1 MKNSEQKRD
10 NTKTI
15 RNTGIR
21 QKKKQGGNAFLHAQ
35 IRKIKKGVN
44 MAKMCPVTGEYV
56 LYMTCLECDD
66 KECKNI
72 TSQISKDNATG
83 KVEKEKNDE

>member
-1 MKNSEQKRD
+1 
-10 NTKTI
+10 
-15 RNTGIR
+15 
-21 QKKKQGGNAFLHAQ
+21 
-35 IRKIKKGVN
+35 

-72 TSQISKDNATG
+72 TSQINKDNATG
-83 KVEKEKNDE
+83 KIEKEKNDE